1 MNLKKKKIFNSG
13 LKKTAREEKSSI
25 YNITTEAARPS
36 FQQTLVVLCAGS
48 PKETNPRRR
57 VSHFSFY
64 FKTPV
69 VPPANFGAL
78 ADFYAYMTTL
88 AKYS

>member
-1 MNLKKKKIFNSG
+1 M
-13 LKKTAREEKSSI
+13 TAREEKSSI
-25 YNITTEAARPS
+25 YNITTEAASPC
-36 FQQTLVVLCAGS
+36 FQQILVVCCAGS
-48 PKETNPRRR
+48 PEETNPRRR
-57 VSHFSFY
+57 VSYFSFY

-69 VPPANFGAL
+69 VPPANFGVL